1 MRLDH
6 LLSKEGR
13 VGAALLF
20 RCQGHLER
28 FRWRCAWGRYPFPS
42 RTRWSRPRRPM
53 VLRRGRRGRAGGRR
67 DNNKKRS
74 RKGFKGPAGGHSEQ
88 AGHKAGRKSGPSPP
102 KSIGGIN
109 RQPYLENRILT
120 KREPND
126 GGDPIGHR
134 AKRERTPGGGEECT
148 HGCGARNRNPKE
160 PDENP
165 GRPAEAPR

>member
-1 MRLDH
+1 M
-6 LLSKEGR
+6 
-13 VGAALLF
+13 
-20 RCQGHLER
+20 GHQKK
-28 FRWRCAWGRYPFPS
+28 FRWRCACGKFPYPS
-42 RTRWSRPRRPM
+42 RTRWSSGRRPM
-53 VLRRGRRGRAGGRR
+53 VLRWRRRGRAGGRR

-134 AKRERTPGGGEECT
+134 VKRERPPGGGEECT
-148 HGCGARNRNPKE
+148 QGAVHETEIRKSRMRIREDPRKRHARQGS
-160 PDENP
+160 
-165 GRPAEAPR
+165 GRKLQRKAAG